1 VCARGLPHALRDK
14 AWDGLHV
21 QDIARHDE
29 RPRRARRQL
38 REAGDS
44 LLRGDVETRN
54 IDAEIFAEIGEG
66 EGERVVGGRARRGAD
81 CGGFIRTG
89 NDGRAGQGWGGR
101 GAYRCRRLRWGCQR
115 LS

>member
-1 VCARGLPHALRDK
+1 MCARGLPRALRDK
-14 AWDGLHV
+14 ARDDLHV

-29 RPRRARRQL
+29 RRRRARRQL

-44 LLRGDVETRN
+44 LLRGNVETRN

-81 CGGFIRTG
+81 CGVLLVLGMK
-89 NDGRAGQGWGGR
+89 AGQGWT
-101 GAYRCRRLRWGCQR
+101 GAYRCRRLRWGCRR